1 MAWMRMMGVDSV
13 AYHRATVMDR
23 ADDHPGAALSY
34 YTERGETPLVWGG
47 GSSIRLD
54 LRGSVTAEQYE
65 AIFGPGG
72 ARDPATGQRLAS
84 TKRPGLELVV
94 SAHKSVAELGVI
106 GRVDDMHRI
115 LDAETAGT
123 IHYLDQLTRNH
134 GGRRGR
140 AATRTPTTGMLYAVT
155 RHATSRAGDPNPH
168 DHVLIANVVEM
179 LDERGGF
186 KAADT
191 ALWREH
197 LHAATAFGRMQSA
210 RVAVELGYGIVA
222 DSGRSGRLGHWAIAG
237 IPDEAMAIHSKR
249 SQQIADAVGGPDSGS
264 YRERAIAARSTR
276 TAKRH
281 EPVENLVSRWQ
292 GELLDNGVQPSEIRE
307 AMRAGR
313 FRRIVRDLDDPALD
327 QLAGQLLEREGR
339 LAAEKVFTLRDVVVA
354 AAPHLFGLEVSMLDR
369 LADKILDH
377 PNAIELESAARTG
390 EAVFAPR
397 CVIDTEREIAA
408 RALDRH
414 RIGTAPALT
423 AKAIDYA
430 LARTEFDIEH
440 DLTESQRRTVVGVCS
455 SGRGLDVVIGV
466 AGAGKTTALQ
476 AVRHAYQA
484 DGHQIFAAATSGQA
498 ARTVGHDAGIES
510 YTVASLLARL
520 ERGTVTLDHRSV
532 FVLDEAGMTD
542 DHDIA
547 ALLTWT
553 TTRGAK
559 VVLVGDDRQLSAV
572 GPGGGLRALAE
583 RFGGNVWELNENIRQ
598 PDISER
604 QALAELRSGDLET
617 AVDWF
622 ARNDRIVTAPDRY
635 ELYGAVVDRW
645 LADLDHGRDT
655 VMLAWKR
662 NTVDAL
668 NQLAR
673 TAYGDR
679 GWLTGPEVTGR
690 GGNRYRAGDRIVTL
704 APIDSQIPTSS
715 TGTIRRIDPEAGE
728 FQVAFDHGRA
738 FTLHHT
744 YLSSEWLAH
753 GYAVTV
759 HRAQGATVDTAH
771 TIEDGGGRE
780 LAYVGLSRAR
790 HRSTLYLEAD
800 SLDQAIEDLTGS
812 WTIERR
818 QQWVTDALEPAR
830 DRRPRPARDAIEPP
844 GLDLF

>member
-23 ADDHPGAALSY
+23 ADDHPGAALGY
-34 YTERGETPLVWGG
+34 YTDRGETPLAWGG
-47 GSSIRLD
+47 GGSTRLA

-94 SAHKSVAELGVI
+94 AAHKSVAELGVI
-106 GRVDDMHRI
+106 GRVEDMHLI

-123 IHYLDQLTRNH
+123 IDYLDQVTRDL

-197 LHAATAFGRMQSA
+197 LHAATAYGRMQSA

-249 SQQIADAVGGPDSGS
+249 SQQIDDAVGGPGSGS

-281 EPVENLVSRWQ
+281 EPVDNLVSRWQ
-292 GELLDNGVQPSEIRE
+292 DELLENGVQPSEIRE
-307 AMRAGR
+307 RIRAGR

-327 QLAGQLLEREGR
+327 RLAGQLLERDGR
-339 LAAEKVFTLRDVVVA
+339 LAAEKVFTLRNVVVA
-354 AAPHLFGLEVSMLDR
+354 AAPHLFGLEVTMLDR
-369 LADKILDH
+369 LVDKVVDH

-423 AKAIDYA
+423 VKAVDYA
-430 LARTEFDIEH
+430 LARTEFEIEH
-440 DLTESQRRTVVGVCS
+440 DLTDSQRRTVIGVCS

-466 AGAGKTTALQ
+466 AGSGKTTALR
-476 AVRHAYQA
+476 AVGHAYGA
-484 DGHQIFAAATSGQA
+484 DGHQIIAAATSGQA
-498 ARTVGHDAGIES
+498 ARTVGHDADIES

-520 ERGTVTLDHRSV
+520 ERGSIALDQRSV
-532 FVLDEAGMTD
+532 VVLDEAGMTN

-553 TTRGAK
+553 TNRGAK
-559 VVLVGDDRQLSAV
+559 AVLVGDDRQLSAV
-572 GPGGGLRALAE
+572 GPGGGLRALAD
-583 RFGGNVWELNENIRQ
+583 RFGGSVWELNENIRQ

-604 QALAELRSGDLET
+604 QALAELRSGDIET

-622 ARNDRIVTAPDRY
+622 ARNDRIVTAPDRH
-635 ELYGAVVDRW
+635 ELYGAVVDGW
-645 LADLDHGRDT
+645 LTDLDQGRNT

-668 NQLAR
+668 NHLAR

-679 GWLTGPEVTGR
+679 GWLTGPEVIGR

-704 APIDSQIPTSS
+704 APIDSEIPTSS
-715 TGTIRRIDPEAGE
+715 TGTIRHIDVDTGV
-728 FQVAFDHGRA
+728 FQVAFDHGRS
-738 FTLHHT
+738 FTLPHV
-744 YLSSEWLAH
+744 YLSSEWLDH

-771 TIEDGGGRE
+771 TVEDGGGRE

-790 HRSTLYLEAD
+790 QRSTLYIEAD
-800 SLDQAIEDLTGS
+800 NLNQAIEDLTGT
-812 WTIERR
+812 WAIERR
-818 QQWVTDALEPAR
+818 QQWVTDTVEPGQELRSAGR
-830 DRRPRPARDAIEPP
+830 DTIEPP
-844 GLDLF
+844 GIDLW

>member
-13 AYHRATVMDR
+13 AYHRATVTDR
-23 ADDHPGAALSY
+23 SDDHPGAALGY
-34 YTERGETPLVWGG
+34 YTARGETPLAWGG
-47 GSSIRLD
+47 SGSTRLG
-54 LRGSVTAEQYE
+54 LRGAVTAEQYE

-72 ARDPATGQRLAS
+72 ARDPATGQRMAS

-94 SAHKSVAELGVI
+94 AAHKSVAELGVI
-106 GRVDDMHRI
+106 GRVGDMHRI

-123 IHYLDQLTRNH
+123 IDYLDQVTRDL

-197 LHAATAFGRMQSA
+197 LHAATAYGRIQSA
-210 RVAVELGYGIVA
+210 QVAVELGYGIVA

-249 SQQIADAVGGPDSGS
+249 SQQIDDAISGPDGGS
-264 YRERAIAARSTR
+264 YRARAIAARTTR

-281 EPVENLVSRWQ
+281 EPVENLVTRWHD
-292 GELLDNGVQPSEIRE
+292 ELLEIGLHPNKIQERVT
-307 AMRAGR
+307 AGR
-313 FRRIVRDLDDPALD
+313 DCRIIRNLDDDVLD
-327 QLAGQLLEREGR
+327 RLAGQLLERDGR
-339 LAAEKVFTLRDVVVA
+339 LAAEKVFTRRDVIVA
-354 AAPHLFGLEVSMLDR
+354 AAPHLFGHDVSALDR
-369 LADKILDH
+369 LVDKVLDH
-377 PNAIELESAARTG
+377 PNAIELESSARTG

-414 RIGTAPALT
+414 RLGTAPALT
-423 AKAIDYA
+423 VKALDYA
-430 LARTEFDIEH
+430 LARTEFEIEH

-455 SGRGLDVVIGV
+455 SGRSLDVVIGV
-466 AGAGKTTALQ
+466 AGAGKTTALR
-476 AVRHAYQA
+476 AVRHAYEA
-484 DGHQIFAAATSGQA
+484 DGLRTIAAATSGQA
-498 ARTVGHDAGIES
+498 ARTVGHDADIDS

-520 ERGTVTLDHRSV
+520 ERGTVTLDQRTV
-532 FVLDEAGMTD
+532 VVLDEAGMTD

-547 ALLTWT
+547 ALLAWT
-553 TTRGAK
+553 ATRGSK

-572 GPGGGLRALAE
+572 GPGGGLRALAD

-598 PDISER
+598 PDIRER
-604 QALAELRSGDLET
+604 QALAELRAGDIPT
-617 AVDWF
+617 AIDWF
-622 ARNDRIVTAPDRY
+622 ARNDRIVTAPDRH
-635 ELYGAVVDRW
+635 ELYGAVVDAW
-645 LADLDHGRDT
+645 LADIDQGRDT

-673 TAYGDR
+673 TAYADR
-679 GWLTGPEVTGR
+679 GWLTGPEVIAG
-690 GGNRYRAGDRIVTL
+690 GGNRYREGERIVTL

-715 TGTIRRIDPEAGE
+715 TGTIRQIDPDTGA
-728 FQVAFDHGRA
+728 FQVAFDHGRT
-738 FTLHHT
+738 FTLHPT
-744 YLSSEWLAH
+744 YLSSKWLDH

-759 HRAQGATVDTAH
+759 HRTQGATVDIAH
-771 TIEDGGGRE
+771 TVEDGGGRE

-790 HRSTLYLEAD
+790 HRSTLYIEAD
-800 SLDQAIEDLTGS
+800 DLDQAIEDLTGT
-812 WTIERR
+812 WAIERR
-818 QQWVTDALEPAR
+818 QRWVTDSQTPER
-830 DRRPRPARDAIEPP
+830 DHPVQARDAFEPP
-844 GLDLF
+844 GLGL

>member
-23 ADDHPGAALSY
+23 ADDHPGAALGY
-34 YTERGETPLVWGG
+34 YTDRGETPLAWGG
-47 GSSIRLD
+47 GGSIRLD

-65 AIFGPGG
+65 AVFGPGG

-94 SAHKSVAELGVI
+94 AAHKSVAELGVI

-123 IHYLDQLTRNH
+123 IDYLDQVTRDL

-140 AATRTPTTGMLYAVT
+140 AATRTPTTGMLHAVT

-168 DHVLIANVVEM
+168 DHILIANVVEM

-197 LHAATAFGRMQSA
+197 LHAATAYGRMQSA

-264 YRERAIAARSTR
+264 YRERAVAARSTR
-276 TAKRH
+276 AAKRH
-281 EPVENLVSRWQ
+281 EPVENLVCRWQ
-292 GELLDNGVQPSEIRE
+292 DELLENGIQPSEIRE
-307 AMRAGR
+307 RIRAGR
-313 FRRIVRDLDDPALD
+313 HRRIVRDLDDPALD
-327 QLAGQLLEREGR
+327 RLAGLLLERDGR
-339 LAAEKVFTLRDVVVA
+339 LAAEKVFTRRDVVVA
-354 AAPHLFGLEVSMLDR
+354 AAPHLFGLDVSMLDR
-369 LADKILDH
+369 LINKVLDH
-377 PNAIELESAARTG
+377 PNGIELESAARTG

-414 RIGTAPALT
+414 RVGTAPALT
-423 AKAIDYA
+423 NAAVDFG

-440 DLTESQRRTVVGVCS
+440 DLTDSQQRTVIGVCS
-455 SGRGLDVVIGV
+455 SGRSLDVIIGV
-466 AGAGKTTALQ
+466 AGAGKTTALR
-476 AVRHAYQA
+476 AVRHAYEA
-484 DGHQIFAAATSGQA
+484 DGHRIIAAATSGQA
-498 ARTVGHDAGIES
+498 ARTVGHDAAIES

-520 ERGTVTLDHRSV
+520 ERGTVTLDQRTV
-532 FVLDEAGMTD
+532 VVLDEAGMTD

-553 TTRGAK
+553 TARGAK

-572 GPGGGLRALAE
+572 GPGGGLRALAD
-583 RFGGNVWELNENIRQ
+583 RFGGNVWELTENIRQ

-604 QALAELRSGDLET
+604 QALAELRSGDIQS
-617 AVDWF
+617 AVNWF
-622 ARNDRIVTAPDRY
+622 ARNQRIVTAPDRH
-635 ELYGAVVDRW
+635 ELYGAVVDGW
-645 LADLDHGRDT
+645 LADLAQGRDT

-673 TAYGDR
+673 TAYADR
-679 GWLTGPEVTGR
+679 GWLTGPEVIAS
-690 GGNRYRAGDRIVTL
+690 GGAHYRAGDRIVTL
-704 APIDSQIPTSS
+704 APIDSEIPTSS
-715 TGTIRRIDPEAGE
+715 TGTIRHIDPDAGA
-728 FQVAFDHGRA
+728 FQVAFDHGRT
-738 FTLHHT
+738 FTLHPT
-744 YLSSEWLAH
+744 YLSSKWLGH

-790 HRSTLYLEAD
+790 HRSTLYIEAD
-800 SLDQAIEDLTGS
+800 DLDQAIEDLAGS
-812 WTIERR
+812 WAVERR
-818 QQWVTDALEPAR
+818 QQWVTDTLEPAR
-830 DRRPRPARDAIEPP
+830 EPQSPPRDTIEPP
-844 GLDLF
+844 GIDLW